1 MLRCDHC
8 GFENRDTDKF
18 CANCGNALSTSS
30 GEFPESQDREPDPV
44 GERPSFMPPPVTP
57 SFTSNQPTPESRRIP
72 TPQPERPA
80 EAQIEKTDFDFSRPQ
95 YDPVG
100 EPDADWTMSSL
111 GPPPPRKRRLWLWI
125 LIGLLAFCILVCGGL
140 GIWFGFTDS
149 GQEFWDNIEATA
161 TAQAED

>member
-1 MLRCDHC
+1 MLRCDQC

-18 CANCGNALSTSS
+18 CASCGNPLTK
-30 GEFPESQDREPDPV
+30 PDVETLDSPSETAAPV
-44 GERPSFMPPPVTP
+44 QRPSFMPPPVTP
-57 SFTSNQPTPESRRIP
+57 SFTSSTPPPASRSVAPSPPPLPTTAP
-72 TPQPERPA
+72 
-80 EAQIEKTDFDFSRPQ
+80 IEKTDFDFSRPT

-100 EPDADWTMSSL
+100 EPDTDWTMSSL

-125 LIGLLAFCILVCGGL
+125 IIGIIILCVLVCGGL

-161 TAQAED
+161 TAQAGD